1 MIKRT
6 LQAIL
11 LSIIFILLLPTLAL
25 IIIPAI
31 LIGLLEP
38 PQEPP
43 EPHKGPKQLTL
54 PFKD

>member
-1 MIKRT
+1 MNALKRMM
-6 LQAIL
+6 QAIL

-25 IIIPAI
+25 ILIPII
-31 LIGLLEP
+31 LLGLL
-38 PQEPP
+38 QEPP

>member
-11 LSIIFILLLPTLAL
+11 LVIIFILLLPTLAL
-25 IIIPAI
+25 IIIPVI
-31 LIGLLEP
+31 LLGLLED
-38 PQEPP
+38 PQQAP
-43 EPHKGPKQLTL
+43 KGPQQLTL